1 MVTQLRL
8 AFVDVEENTIR
19 RSWIGWGAFSRTMT
33 AVSEDNP
40 VHVDFEVDAERLKQY
55 WEQPTGPGMRVH
67 T

>member
-40 VHVDFEVDAERLKQY
+40 VPMDFEVDAERLRQ
-55 WEQPTGPGMRVH
+55 
-67 T
+67 